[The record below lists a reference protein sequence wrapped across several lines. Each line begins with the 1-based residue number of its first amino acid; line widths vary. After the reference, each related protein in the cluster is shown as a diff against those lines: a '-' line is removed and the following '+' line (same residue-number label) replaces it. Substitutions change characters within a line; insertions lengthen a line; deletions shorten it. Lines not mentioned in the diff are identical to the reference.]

1 MSISHQQALSFEPA
15 ETPPGPV
22 GGRDLG
28 REGGR
33 DTRLGREDTRLGRDY
48 GRDEARGGGRDE
60 ARGGGRGGSWVQLAP
75 EPSRPVPLLSPTQ
88 F

>member
-33 DTRLGREDTRLGRDY
+33 DSVSRKDTHLGRDDTHL
-48 GRDEARGGGRDE
+48 GRDRGCDE
-60 ARGGGRGGSWVQLAP
+60 ARGGGRGASWVQLAP
-75 EPSRPVPLLSPTQ
+75 EPSRPVPLPGGT
-88 F
+88 